1 MNVVQSYLATIM
13 HGNFSKFEVRI
24 FLKIVERAQEKIK
37 EMGGPQAVNGVA
49 VPDVGVSRRFSF
61 PAKELYPDGV
71 VHYKIVQDAVVSLMS
86 KIVQHYDSQ
95 AKVWRSASIISEALI
110 DGPRGLVSFS
120 CSEWVLGLILDFSRS
135 FSSYDMEVAMSLRS
149 PYTARFYMLVNS
161 MKQPLSF
168 KVSTLRGILGC
179 EEIYPKTS
187 DLIKRVIAPASREL
201 EKANVNGF
209 DYKTIRRGDAS
220 KSPIVMIQIVPVK
233 RQSVQSVVA
242 RAPVGAWVPGW
253 LKDIL
258 IMELGFDAAE
268 LGRVKVVCH
277 EFAKLPNAVNRIDI
291 IIRRARIKR
300 KGHGYIINAMKSEV
314 QQAGI
319 SLPGCRGAAHP
330 G

>member
-24 FLKIVERAQEKIK
+24 FLKIVERAQEKIQ
-37 EMGGPQAVNGVA
+37 EMGGVRAVNGVA
-49 VPDVGVSRRFSF
+49 VPDVGVSRRFMF
-61 PAKELYPDGV
+61 PVRELFPEGV
-71 VHYKIVQDAVVSLMS
+71 AHYKLVHQAVISLMS

-110 DGPRGLVSFS
+110 EGSKGMVSFS

-135 FSSYDMEVAMSLRS
+135 FSSYDMEVAMRLHS

-168 KVSTLRGILGC
+168 KISTLRGILGC
-179 EEIYPKTS
+179 DEIYPKTS
-187 DLIKRVIAPASREL
+187 DLIKRVIAPASKEL
-201 EKANVNGF
+201 EKADVNGF
-209 DYKTIRRGDAS
+209 NFKPIRRGEAA
-220 KSPIVMIQIVPVK
+220 KSPIVMLQIIPVK
-233 RQSVQSVVA
+233 RGDVQSVVA
-242 RAPVGAWVPGW
+242 RAPVSAWVPGW
-253 LKDIL
+253 LKDVL
-258 IMELGFDAAE
+258 IMELGFDAQE

-277 EFAKLPNAVNRIDI
+277 EFAKLPNAVNRLDI

-314 QQAGI
+314 LQSGGK
-319 SLPGCRGAAHP
+319 LPDVRKKQAAH
-330 G
+330 